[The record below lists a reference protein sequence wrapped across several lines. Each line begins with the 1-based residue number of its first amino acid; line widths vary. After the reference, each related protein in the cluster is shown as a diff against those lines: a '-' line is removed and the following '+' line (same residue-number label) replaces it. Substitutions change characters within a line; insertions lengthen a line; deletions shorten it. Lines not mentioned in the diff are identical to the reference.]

1 MLASNFN
8 NSAPAFSVTA
18 RRSATYILL
27 PALLWIAAVFARPM
41 FVSLRCGLQPGVC
54 TANSVL
60 WIDRFALGQNSPD
73 ADGLSFIAQ
82 NVTGVLSFVA
92 VMTLC
97 SIELIRSKATWGQSL
112 GKLMLWIK
120 AVLWTGFLTE
130 LARLVVQRPR
140 PFVYS
145 DPHVLGMNPA
155 HYVSF
160 FSGHT
165 SFATTSGV
173 IAILLLRDQRLPK
186 PIFWGFSGIIGI
198 LILTTGT
205 CRILSGRHFL
215 TDVVSAFVAGAS
227 IAWIVHRKG
236 GSFEKSISHAG

>member
-1 MLASNFN
+1 MIASNFN
-8 NSAPAFSVTA
+8 NSAPAFPIKV
-18 RRSATYILL
+18 RRSIAYILL
-27 PALLWIAAVFARPM
+27 PALLWIIAVFARSI
-41 FVSLRCGLQPGVC
+41 FVSLRCGLQPGLC
-54 TANSVL
+54 TADSVL
-60 WIDRFALGQNSPD
+60 WIDRFALGQNNPN

-92 VMTLC
+92 VLSLC
-97 SIELIRSKATWGQSL
+97 GVELVRSKATLGQSL
-112 GKLMLWIK
+112 GKLTLWIK

-140 PFVYS
+140 PFVYN

-165 SFATTSGV
+165 SFATASGV

-186 PIFWGFSGIIGI
+186 PIFFGFSCIIGI
-198 LILTTGT
+198 LILTTGA

-215 TDVVSAFVAGAS
+215 TDVVAAFLAGAS
-227 IAWIVHRKG
+227 VAWIVHRKG
-236 GSFEKSISHAG
+236 ASFERGISHAG